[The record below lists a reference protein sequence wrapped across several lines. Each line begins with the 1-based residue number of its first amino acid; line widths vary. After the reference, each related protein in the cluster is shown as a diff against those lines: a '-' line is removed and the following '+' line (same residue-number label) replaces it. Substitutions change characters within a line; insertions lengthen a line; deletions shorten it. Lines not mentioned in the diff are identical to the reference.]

1 MVQSLIKWKK
11 KAPAKDAFFSKS
23 RIELPDQQ
31 GLSLM
36 LIVGTPPE
44 TASR

>member
-23 RIELPDQQ
+23 RIKL
-31 GLSLM
+31 LN
-36 LIVGTPPE
+36 
-44 TASR
+44 